1 MWIILRYHMS
11 GYGGGMKMSAG
22 VEWALHCCTVMST
35 ADAPVPAHRL
45 AELHGVSRTY
55 LAKHLQALS
64 RAGLIHAVE
73 GRDGGYLL
81 SRPSSELTVY
91 DVVRAVDGPE
101 AAFRC
106 TEIRQQGPLP
116 TTGEACKTPC
126 GIAKVMADAERAWR
140 ESLRAVTIA
149 DLAVTVDSTLPG
161 TWDGVRSWL
170 SGTRSTS

>member
-1 MWIILRYHMS
+1 
-11 GYGGGMKMSAG
+11 MKMSAG
-22 VEWALHCCTVMST
+22 VEWALHSCAVLST
-35 ADAPVPAHRL
+35 ASGPVPAHRL

-81 SRPSSELTVY
+81 SRPASEVTVY

-116 TTGEACKTPC
+116 TTGEACKVPC
-126 GIAKVMADAERAWR
+126 GIAKVMATAERAWR
-140 ESLRAVTIA
+140 DSLRAVTIG
-149 DLAVTVDSTLPG
+149 DLAATVDMNLPG
-161 TWDGVRSWL
+161 TWDSVRQWL
-170 SGTRSTS
+170 AGAEPAR

>member
-1 MWIILRYHMS
+1 
-11 GYGGGMKMSAG
+11 MKMSAG
-22 VEWALHCCTVMST
+22 VEWALHSCTVLST
-35 ADAPVPAHRL
+35 SSAPVPVTKL

-55 LAKHLQALS
+55 LAKHMQALS
-64 RAGLIHAVE
+64 RAGLIHATE

-81 SRPSSELTVY
+81 SRPSADITVY

-106 TEIRQQGPLP
+106 SEIRQQGPLP
-116 TTGEACKTPC
+116 TTGEACKIPC

-149 DLAVTVDSTLPG
+149 DLADTVDANLPG
-161 TWDGVRSWL
+161 TWDNIRHWL
-170 SGTRSTS
+170 AGAPA